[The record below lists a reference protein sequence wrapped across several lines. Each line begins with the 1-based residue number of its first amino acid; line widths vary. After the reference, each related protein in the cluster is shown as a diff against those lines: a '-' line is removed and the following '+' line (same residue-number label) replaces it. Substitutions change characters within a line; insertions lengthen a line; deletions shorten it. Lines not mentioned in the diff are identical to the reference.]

1 MKKTLVVSSLIYK
14 TVERFSVK
22 GLGFIIG
29 ILLARMLS
37 PEIYGQIAIVNV
49 FVNLSQGRCWPPP

>member
-49 FVNLSQGRCWPPP
+49 FVNLSQSIIEG